1 MNSESTSH
9 NKLEMDYLV
18 VGHVTEDITPQGVIL
33 GGGVTYS
40 ALTAKAMGLKTGI
53 ITACAPGLDL
63 SALHGIEV
71 ISQPSPFT
79 TTFKNISQGDKRDQ
93 YIYHRAKI
101 INPDL
106 IPDQWKYPKLVHFS
120 PIADEMTREI
130 IDCFPESLIGLTVQ
144 GLLRGWGE
152 DKRVFYQ
159 KSPEL
164 EAFITGSSIVIL
176 SIEDVN
182 GDEATLDRIAH
193 TIPIVV
199 ATEGSDGARVFWK
212 GDSRRFRPPR
222 KDVIDTTGAG
232 DIFAA
237 AFFGRYVQTN
247 DPWEAG
253 RFATLVAAES
263 VTRFGIAS
271 VPTLKEIENYSVEP
285 GKQKLD

>member
-1 MNSESTSH
+1 MNSE
-9 NKLEMDYLV
+9 NKSPDRLGMDYLV
-18 VGHVTEDITPQGVIL
+18 VGHITEDITPQGVIL

-40 ALTAKAMGLKTGI
+40 ALTAKAMGLKAGI

-63 SALHGIEV
+63 SALQGIEV

-93 YIYHRAKI
+93 YIYHRADI
-101 INPDL
+101 INPKL
-106 IPDQWKYPKLVHFS
+106 IPGQWKYPKLVHFS
-120 PIADEMTREI
+120 PVADEMTREI
-130 IDCFPESLIGLTVQ
+130 IGYFPESLIGLTVQ

-152 DKRVFYQ
+152 DKRVYYQ

-182 GDEATLDRIAH
+182 GDEATLERIAH

-212 GDSRRFRPPR
+212 GDSRRFRPPH
-222 KDVIDTTGAG
+222 KDVVDTTGAG
-232 DIFAA
+232 DIYAA
-237 AFFGRYVQTN
+237 AFFGRYIQTLN
-247 DPWEAG
+247 PWEAG

-271 VPTLKEIENYSVEP
+271 VPTDTEIENYSIEL
-285 GKQKLD
+285 GNRN